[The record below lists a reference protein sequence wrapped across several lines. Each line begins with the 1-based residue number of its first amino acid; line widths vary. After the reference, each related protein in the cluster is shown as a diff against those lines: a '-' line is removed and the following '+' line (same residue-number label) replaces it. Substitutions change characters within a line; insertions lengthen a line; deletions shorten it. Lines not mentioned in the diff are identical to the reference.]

1 MLNIFWNRKSLTLRM
16 IFLSIAIV
24 IASFFSLFVINNAHA
39 ASLKSVSVI
48 SADVL
53 TLGDLFDNVERNADY
68 VIGPAPQPGKDM
80 TLNARTLYRIASA
93 LDLAWRPSS
102 TADHIT
108 VRREATVVSYS
119 NIENTLRKSLKDKG
133 VSGHFG
139 VKLNNGEPSIILPTN
154 MHANVEVSEFKYDRN
169 RDYFHATL
177 VAPSKDNPIKEI
189 RVSGQVDR
197 RTTIP
202 VLITTLQHG
211 DIISDS
217 DIDMIEISQNDI
229 QHNMITN
236 KKAMIG
242 MTPRRIAYAGKFL
255 QNGALIKPQLVK
267 RGDSV
272 GITFQEGP
280 LTLSAKGKALQSGA
294 IGDVVRVTNS
304 NSSLTVDAVVSGE
317 NQVVVN

>member
-1 MLNIFWNRKSLTLRM
+1 M